1 MTRRGVQDMM
11 EEEKREEVVTG
22 LVVEKG
28 GAGRGGQRRGE
39 GNRGGER
46 EYIV

>member
-28 GAGRGGQRRGE
+28 GAGRTGGATEGRGQP
-39 GNRGGER
+39 RW
-46 EYIV
+46 